1 METLELLEEILLEF
15 SGTIL
20 LVSHDRRFLDNVV
33 TSSIVFE
40 GNGVVKEYVGG
51 YQDWV
56 NQGGKLVSFADQGKE
71 AKESKAEAKAAAAPV
86 AASKPVEKAKTSNLT
101 SNEKRELDLLPKDI
115 EKLEQKIAD
124 LEAVIAGEGF
134 FAQEQKKVDAKLAE
148 LAKFQ
153 NQLETM
159 YARWEQLLEK

>member
-1 METLELLEEILLEF
+1 LLEF

-71 AKESKAEAKAAAAPV
+71 AKAETKPAATVAPAPAAKPKESKLSYKQQQEL
-86 AASKPVEKAKTSNLT
+86 EKI
-101 SNEKRELDLLPKDI
+101 PKDI
-115 EKLEQKIAD
+115 EKLEEQMTVIETAIAAD
-124 LEAVIAGEGF
+124 GF
-134 FAQEQKKVDAKLAE
+134 YSQEQKLIDAKLAE
-148 LAKFQ
+148 LTTLQSK
-153 NQLETM
+153 LDVL
-159 YARWEQLLEK
+159 YARWEELLL